1 MAADNIM
8 HYYGP
13 FVAQFAELT
22 NFTDGVI
29 DAELDEDALFGFA
42 SDDESEE

>member
-1 MAADNIM
+1 LAADNIM

-29 DAELDEDALFGFA
+29 DDLFGFA